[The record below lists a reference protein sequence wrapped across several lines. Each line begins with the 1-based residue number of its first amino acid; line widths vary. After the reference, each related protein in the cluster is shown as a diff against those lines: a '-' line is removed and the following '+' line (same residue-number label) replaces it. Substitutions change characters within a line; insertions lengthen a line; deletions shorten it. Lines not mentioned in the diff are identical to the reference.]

1 MADVIDRESHQEVQA
16 EGTGKNKIVGR
27 IIAFL
32 VVAGLAFA
40 GYTVWQQ
47 LSKVESTDDA
57 EIDGHI
63 MAVSARVTGHV
74 VEVPVE
80 DEMYVKEGDVLAQL
94 DKADFDVAV
103 AKAKADLEE
112 SLASLQ
118 STRTDVPVT
127 STTTSSTLSGAQ
139 STQQD
144 ATIGVTMAQGQL
156 AVARARLTT
165 AQANVRAAEANYNKA
180 AQDVERYKT
189 LVAKDEISKQ
199 QYDQAVSVAEA
210 ARATLDAQKALV
222 VEAEQAIAVSQTS
235 VEQSRARVAQAQ
247 ATVQSAMTGPQQV
260 AMVEARVKSAA
271 AKVDQQR
278 AALDQAELNLKYT
291 TITAPASGIIGKK
304 NLDIGQN
311 VSAGQQLMA
320 IVPLENVWVTANFKE
335 TQLKEM
341 RPGQKVKINVDAT
354 DREYTGKVER
364 IGGASGA
371 KFSLLPPE
379 NATGNYVKVVQRIP
393 VRILFDPGQNDDHML
408 RPGMS
413 VDPTVQVR

>member
-1 MADVIDRESHQEVQA
+1 M
-16 EGTGKNKIVGR
+16 
-27 IIAFL
+27 FL
-32 VVAGLAFA
+32 
-40 GYTVWQQ
+40 
-47 LSKVESTDDA
+47 
-57 EIDGHI
+57 
-63 MAVSARVTGHV
+63 ARVTGHV
-74 VEVPVE
+74 VAVPVE
-80 DEMYVKEGDVLAQL
+80 DEMFVKAGDVLAQL
-94 DKADFDVAV
+94 DKADFEVAV

-118 STRTDVPVT
+118 SARTDVPVT

-139 STQQD
+139 STHQD

-165 AQANVRAAEANYNKA
+165 AQANVRAAEANYTKA
-180 AQDVERYKT
+180 AQDVDRYKT

-199 QYDQAVSVAEA
+199 QYDQAVSAAESA
-210 ARATLDAQKALV
+210 KATVDAQKALV

-247 ATVQSAMTGPQQV
+247 ASVQSAMTGPQQV
-260 AMVEARVKSAA
+260 AMADAKVKSAL

-278 AALDQAELNLKYT
+278 AALEQAELNLQYT
-291 TITAPASGIIGKK
+291 TITSPASGIIGKK
-304 NLDIGQN
+304 SLDVGQN
-311 VSAGQQLMA
+311 VAAGQQLMA
-320 IVPLENVWVTANFKE
+320 IVPLDNVWVTANFKE
-335 TQLKEM
+335 TQLKDM
-341 RPGQKVKINVDAT
+341 RPGQRVKIKVDAT
-354 DREYTGKVER
+354 DREYTGHVER

-393 VRILFDPGQNDDHML
+393 VRILFEPDQNSDHML

-413 VDPTVQVR
+413 VDPTVQIR